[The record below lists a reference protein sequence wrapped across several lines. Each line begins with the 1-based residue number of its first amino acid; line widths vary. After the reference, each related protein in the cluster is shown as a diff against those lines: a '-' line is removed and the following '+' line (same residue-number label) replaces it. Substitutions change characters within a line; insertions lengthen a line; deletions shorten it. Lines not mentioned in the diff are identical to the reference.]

1 MRRICG
7 MDWDCYSRA
16 TRCSW
21 AGTPMKAVQ
30 GFGHR
35 AAIHG
40 PSGSTQ
46 NAKVRI
52 LVEVERR
59 GMEQLHCGSRR
70 SGLRGEKA
78 ERAGGPRPPHIRAR
92 YVRADAVEGTAARPD
107 RPFNPSALG
116 APQQPQRRSLA
127 AGLMAMSIAW
137 PGCKQTCRCVAETH
151 HP

>member
-70 SGLRGEKA
+70 SGLEVNKLK
-78 ERAGGPRPPHIRAR
+78 ER
-92 YVRADAVEGTAARPD
+92 EGRDLLIFEHGMFGQTLLKEQLLD
-107 RPFNPSALG
+107 RIDLS
-116 APQQPQRRSLA
+116 
-127 AGLMAMSIAW
+127 
-137 PGCKQTCRCVAETH
+137 
-151 HP
+151 